1 MIFLIIVAPATYGFS
16 TLQIENITLWVQHTT
31 FLFIIG
37 FIVLFIIIIGFIA
50 VTILNN
56 DIRDRDVEN

>member
-1 MIFLIIVAPATYGFS
+1 MLHFARFLIIVAPATYGFS

-37 FIVLFIIIIGFIA
+37 L
-50 VTILNN
+50 
-56 DIRDRDVEN
+56 